1 MISDILSR
9 SFQLVDRM
17 TPLHV
22 ARFLFIYQVFKS
34 EIKHI
39 AFKKNVGKYPEDMDH
54 VNFIRKLLGRLKS
67 TSDQALPQHLTS
79 TLISLHSIDS
89 KMTQDAS
96 LFFQK
101 LLKVYKIENTNS
113 ERISDFF
120 LSLGLWGLQ
129 GDSSR
134 KAFVEVGIEWLNWM
148 TDEDIKELSS
158 ESFGNL
164 LYGLGLLKYP
174 GTKLIV
180 ERLQL
185 WLTERFNAYTLHP
198 RDLAKACYG
207 FAFLGPRD
215 TDFQFHL
222 MKQTVRR
229 SGFYRPNDVLLL
241 KEAFLKMRMEF
252 SPELEKQLITGDR
265 SLYQKLFTRR

>member
-1 MISDILSR
+1 
-9 SFQLVDRM
+9 M

-22 ARFLFIYQVFKS
+22 SRFLFIYQVFKS

-39 AFKKNVGKYPEDMDH
+39 TFKKNVGQYPKDMDH
-54 VNFIRKLLGRLKS
+54 VNFIRKLLERLKS
-67 TSDQALPQHLTS
+67 TLDQALPQHLTS
-79 TLISLHSIDS
+79 ALISLHSIDS
-89 KMTQDAS
+89 KMTKDAS
-96 LFFQK
+96 KLFDK
-101 LLKVYKIENTNS
+101 LLEVYKIENTTS

-120 LSLGLWGLQ
+120 LCLGLWGLQ
-129 GDSSR
+129 KDPSR
-134 KAFVEVGIEWLNWM
+134 RAFVEVGIEWLNWM

-180 ERLQL
+180 ERLQS
-185 WLTERFNAYTLHP
+185 WLTERLNAYTLHS

-207 FAFLGPRD
+207 FAVLGPHD
-215 TDFQFHL
+215 KDFQFHL

-229 SGFYRPNDVLLL
+229 AGFYRPNDVLVL
-241 KEAFLKMRMEF
+241 KQAFSRMRMDF
-252 SPELEKQLITGDR
+252 SPDFERGLIAGDQ
-265 SLYQKLFTRR
+265 SLYQKLFNRR